1 MSHPWASLMMMAVV
15 TNTIYSS
22 EALLIYTNSGQQ
34 VTRELRAI
42 RHALVSAVYRRCSN
56 AWSLLNSDL
65 SVTNRVMQVCS
76 RGTY

>member
-42 RHALVSAVYRRCSN
+42 RRF
-56 AWSLLNSDL
+56 
-65 SVTNRVMQVCS
+65 VMCA
-76 RGTY
+76 R